1 MNFALINLFYTFGL
15 LLGML
20 ILLEVGRRIGLRR
33 MAVDTE
39 GARAGIGTVEGALL
53 ALLGLLIAFS
63 FSGAAA
69 RFDARR
75 QQIVDEANDIGSAY
89 LLLDLLPPEAQ
100 SPLRET
106 FRQYVDSRL
115 EAYRRMPDLA
125 AAKAELDRS
134 KALQNDIWTQAVTA
148 TRDSGYQPAAMLI
161 LPAIS
166 KMTNISTQRTV
177 ALQMHPP
184 TIIFV
189 MLAGLMLVGS
199 LLAGYGMASV
209 KSRNW
214 MHTVAFVVILALTVY
229 VIRDL
234 EYPRLPGL
242 VGMNNFD
249 NVLVDLRNSMH

>member
-1 MNFALINLFYTFGL
+1 MSFALLNLLYTAGL

-20 ILLEVGRRIGLRR
+20 LSLEVGRRIGRR
-33 MAVDTE
+33 RLAEDAD
-39 GARAGIGTVEGALL
+39 GARAGIGTVEGAIL

-69 RFDARR
+69 RYDQRR
-75 QQIVDEANDIGSAY
+75 QQIVDEASDISSAY
-89 LLLDLLPPEAQ
+89 AIVDLLPPEVQ
-100 SPLRET
+100 PPLRER

-115 EAYRRMPDLA
+115 EAYRRIPDLA
-125 AAKAELDRS
+125 VAKIELDRS
-134 KALQNDIWTQAVTA
+134 KVLQNDIGTEAVRA
-148 TRDSGYQPAAMLI
+148 TREPPYQQAALQV
-161 LPAIS
+161 LPAIG
-166 KMTNISTQRTV
+166 KMINISSQRTA
-177 ALQMHPP
+177 ALYTHPP

-189 MLAGLMLVGS
+189 MLGGRMLVGS
-199 LLAGYGMASV
+199 LLAGYGMAGT

-214 MHTVAFVVILALTVY
+214 LHAAAFAVVLSLTFY

-249 NVLVDLRNSMH
+249 NVLVELRNSMQ